1 MLPYAFPSAVAS
13 IMAIDRQRLRELIEQ
28 EEATYLRTHRKS
40 YELYKQAQ
48 TCLLAGVPMHWMVR
62 GRAGTEP

>member
-1 MLPYAFPSAVAS
+1 
-13 IMAIDRQRLRELIEQ
+13 MAIDRQRLRELIEQ